1 MFPYFSHFPDDFP
14 RIKSRMRS
22 VGQDMSLSASHPGTE
37 DREPRHPQ
45 EIKKWICKSLAGY
58 GKITRNPGQATEA
71 STPHPGSRLQVLH
84 CPCSLPHWGACEA
97 GHASPVLWLI
107 KSAWG
112 SGRGEFQTVE
122 GKWSGSAVK
131 CAGLYRDSGNLYK
144 ETSRKIT
151 FAPAWTLGLEMLPT
165 LVWWPRQSPH
175 WCRRIMRWRP
185 A

>member
-84 CPCSLPHWGACEA
+84 CPCSLPHWGAQCCD
-97 GHASPVLWLI
+97 WL
-107 KSAWG
+107 SQPG
-112 SGRGEFQTVE
+112 
-122 GKWSGSAVK
+122 AVAEESFRQWK
-131 CAGLYRDSGNLYK
+131 ANGAALPSSVRVFTGTL
-144 ETSRKIT
+144 ETSTKRLPERSLLLQHELWVLRCFPPWCDGPGSPCT
-151 FAPAWTLGLEMLPT
+151 DAGGL
-165 LVWWPRQSPH
+165 WGGGQPRLYNK
-175 WCRRIMRWRP
+175 